1 MSEPCIEDY
10 TIGWIC
16 ALQEEFEATCRML
29 DEEFDGPETGDI
41 NDNNT
46 YVFGRIHEHNVV
58 IGCLPDG
65 RYGIGSAA
73 VVSRDMVRSFP
84 SLKFA
89 LMVGIGGGAPTPD
102 RDIRLGDV
110 VVSVPQ
116 GKLGGVVQYDFGK
129 RLPDGRFQLTGQ
141 MNSPPEVLLGALP
154 DMQRRHNDPRKPDR
168 ILEHLKLM
176 DDMPAYKRPAED
188 RLYRADYQHKDGMT
202 CASCATNGLEERPL
216 RVIERAVTVHYGTIA
231 SANSVMKNAEERDK
245 YARDPELKVLCFE
258 MEAAGLMNNF
268 PCLVIRG
275 ICDYSDSHKND
286 EWHKYAA
293 LVAAAYA
300 RELLHVLKPRK
311 VTVLPSWASNM
322 GRILA
327 DLHNEVSAAS
337 RKTDTVIHHQQTK
350 EAKDILDWL
359 TPVNYGPQQSDYF
372 GRRQPGTGRWLL
384 DTVEFCTWRDTCG
397 QTLFCPGIPGAGKT
411 IITSVVVDN
420 LETLFGA
427 DRDVG
432 IAYIY
437 YNFRRQNEQTAKEV
451 LASLLKQL
459 VQTMPIFP
467 ESVKSLYDKHKDKR
481 SRPSLEEIS
490 STLQSTASLYSRV
503 FFLIDALDECR
514 AYDDSRVTFLAE
526 IFKFPANIFATS
538 RFIPNIMESLK
549 DSITLEIRARDED
562 VRRYVHNNIS
572 RLPASIRR
580 SSELQTEVT
589 RVIVDSVGG
598 MFLLAQLHLESLIGK
613 TSVKAIRIALAK
625 LPRGSNAYD
634 HAYETAMERIE
645 RQVLDHRSLAKQ
657 ILSWIT
663 CAKRPLTTVELRHA
677 LAVEVGTSKLD
688 EDALPEIEDIVLVCV
703 GLVTIDE
710 QSGIIRLVH
719 YTTQQYFDRNREKW
733 FANAEADIATTC
745 VTYMSFDVFE
755 SGFCHTN
762 EDLEERMRLN
772 PLYHYCAHYW
782 GDHAREA
789 PALGQ
794 EAIDFLEF
802 DTKVES
808 SSQALM
814 AVKVEQEYSQDVP
827 RQMTGLHLVAYFGIK
842 DAAQILATRNI
853 ADLTDSYGRTA
864 LWYAAARGHETVV
877 KLLLD
882 TGKVDVNTRDTLHGQ
897 TPLWRAAAG
906 GYEGIVKLLLN
917 IGEVDVDAKDPIGR
931 TPLSWA
937 AKRGYKD
944 IVKLLLDTGNV
955 DVNARDTVFGW
966 TPLSRAIERGDEG
979 IVKLLLGTGNV
990 DLDAKDRNGQTPLSR
1005 AAAGGHEGI
1014 VKLLLDTGKVDVDAE
1029 DEDGHTPLWGAAE
1042 RGHEGIVKL
1051 LLDTGNV
1058 DVNAIGT
1065 GYGWKP
1071 LSQATK
1077 WGHEGIVK
1085 LLLDT
1090 GNVDVDAKDPM
1101 GRTPLSR
1108 AAAGG
1113 HEGIVKLLLGTGN
1126 VDVDAE
1132 DEDGQTPLS
1141 WAAAGGH
1148 EGIVKLLLGTSNL
1161 DVNARGTGYGWK
1173 PLSQATKWGHEGI
1186 VKLLLDTGNVDVD
1199 AKDPMG
1205 RTPLWD
1211 AAKSGHEGI
1220 VKLLLDRGKVDV
1232 NAKDTVFGWTPLSRA
1247 IERGDEGIF
1256 KLLLD
1261 TGKVDVDAKDR
1272 NGQTPLWDAANRGYK
1287 GIVKLLLDTGNV
1299 DVNARDTVFGW
1310 TPLSRA
1316 IERGDEGIFKL
1327 LLNTGN
1333 VDVDAEDEDG
1343 HTPLWGAAE
1352 RGHEG
1357 IVKLLLD
1364 TGNVD
1369 VDAKDPMGRTPLW
1382 GAAERGHEGI
1392 VKLLL
1397 DTGNVD
1403 VDAKDPMGRTPL
1415 WGAAERGHEGIVKLL
1430 LGTGNVDV
1438 DARDTVFGWTPL
1450 SWAVAG
1456 GHEGIVKL
1464 LLKY

>member
-29 DEEFDGPETGDI
+29 DEEFGGPETGDI

-397 QTLFCPGIPGAGKT
+397 QTLFCTGIPGAGKT

-966 TPLSRAIERGDEG
+966 TPLSRAIEKGDEG

-990 DLDAKDRNGQTPLSR
+990 DLDAKDRNGQTPLWG
-1005 AAAGGHEGI
+1005 AAERGHEGIVKRLLDTGNLDVNARDTRHGQTPLSWAGERGNEGIVKLLLDTGNIDVDAKDPMGRTPLLWAAKQGYEGIVKLLLDTGKVDVDAEDENGQTPLSWAGERGHEGI
-1014 VKLLLDTGKVDVDAE
+1014 VKLLLDTGNVDVDAKDGKGRTPLWGAAERGHEGIVKLLLGTGKVDVDAE

-1051 LLDTGNV
+1051 LLDTGSV
-1058 DVNAIGT
+1058 
-1065 GYGWKP
+1065 
-1071 LSQATK
+1071 
-1077 WGHEGIVK
+1077 
-1085 LLLDT
+1085 
-1090 GNVDVDAKDPM
+1090 
-1101 GRTPLSR
+1101 
-1108 AAAGG
+1108 
-1113 HEGIVKLLLGTGN
+1113 
-1126 VDVDAE
+1126 
-1132 DEDGQTPLS
+1132 
-1141 WAAAGGH
+1141 
-1148 EGIVKLLLGTSNL
+1148 

-1205 RTPLWD
+1205 RTPLSW
-1211 AAKSGHEGI
+1211 AAGWGHEGI
-1220 VKLLLDRGKVDV
+1220 VKLLLG
-1232 NAKDTVFGWTPLSRA
+1232 
-1247 IERGDEGIF
+1247 
-1256 KLLLD
+1256 
-1261 TGKVDVDAKDR
+1261 
-1272 NGQTPLWDAANRGYK
+1272 
-1287 GIVKLLLDTGNV
+1287 
-1299 DVNARDTVFGW
+1299 
-1310 TPLSRA
+1310 
-1316 IERGDEGIFKL
+1316 
-1327 LLNTGN
+1327 
-1333 VDVDAEDEDG
+1333 
-1343 HTPLWGAAE
+1343 
-1352 RGHEG
+1352 
-1357 IVKLLLD
+1357 

-1369 VDAKDPMGRTPLW
+1369 VDAKDEDGQTPLS
-1382 GAAERGHEGI
+1382 GAAAG
-1392 VKLLL
+1392 
-1397 DTGNVD
+1397 
-1403 VDAKDPMGRTPL
+1403 
-1415 WGAAERGHEGIVKLL
+1415 GHEGIVKLL

-1438 DARDTVFGWTPL
+1438 DARDTGFGWTPL